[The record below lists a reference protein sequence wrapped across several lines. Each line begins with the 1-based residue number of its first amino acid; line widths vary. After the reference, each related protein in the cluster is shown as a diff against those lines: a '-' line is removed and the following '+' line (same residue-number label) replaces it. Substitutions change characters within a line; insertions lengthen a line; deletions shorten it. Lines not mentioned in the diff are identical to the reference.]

1 MSVIRFFKTPDFG
14 KQQAA
19 VKVLISTAMH
29 AYLLQMRLF
38 CKKATH
44 NREAPTKH
52 NALCGSRSAWEV
64 IEQTSDFSGGR

>member
-1 MSVIRFFKTPDFG
+1 
-14 KQQAA
+14 
-19 VKVLISTAMH
+19 MH

-64 IEQTSDFSGGR
+64 IEQTSDFAGGR